1 MSRRRAFVLFGVHL
15 LFAVHL
21 AHWLETGSTMSPLEP
36 SEAMEFSKRSVIN
49 AGFIF
54 FGLTIL
60 STLFLG
66 RWFCG
71 WACHLVALQDL
82 SSWLLSRVGIKP
94 KPLSSRLLAWVP
106 AVAALYMFLWPLV
119 YRLGSGGELA
129 PARLAL
135 TKSEFWETFP
145 PLSVALLTFFVCGGL
160 IVYFLGS
167 KGFCTYACPYGAI
180 FGAVDRLAPGRIRVS
195 DACEG
200 CAHCTATC
208 TSNVRV
214 HEEVREHGMVVDPG
228 CMKCMDCVSVCP
240 MNALSFGFGKPA
252 PGTRPARKAVYTWKE
267 EGLLATLFLV
277 GLAVYRGLYGSVP
290 FLLALGLA
298 AILAYLLFL
307 LIRLFLRRDLSL
319 GKKVL
324 KRAGRLTGTGRGF
337 LAGMALVLLFT
348 GHSAMVRYHDVQ
360 SARVFESTFELQ
372 ERALTQGAAAEG
384 ADLERARRG
393 KAHAEFVERYG
404 LVLMPQIDLRLAWF
418 ALLEGDDAG
427 FEERLGSFLGQSP
440 DNPVLHEDLGRFYQ
454 GRGRLDEAGAA
465 YRRALELHPSSA
477 LYDRLAQLL
486 WAARAPGEAIE
497 VYEEAVAALPDSSDL
512 HFNLA
517 IACELTGREDE
528 ALAAFREVLRLDP
541 ERVAAHENLGRGH
554 LAKREFERAIPHLRR
569 ALELAPT
576 SLDSLELLII
586 ALLETGAVEEASGE
600 VARLRDQGTLPPE
613 AAARY
618 EQLIGEYGRR
628 GR

>member
-1 MSRRRAFVLFGVHL
+1 M
-15 LFAVHL
+15 LFAVHGL
-21 AHWLETGSTMSPLEP
+21 FALHMAHWLETGSTMSPLEP

-119 YRLGSGGELA
+119 YRVGSGAEVA

-145 PLSVALLTFFVCGGL
+145 PLPVALLTFFVCGGL

-180 FGAVDRLAPGRIRVS
+180 FGAVDRLAPGRIRVN

-252 PGTRPARKAVYTWKE
+252 PGTRSARKAVYTWKE
-267 EGLLATLFLV
+267 EGLLAVLFLV
-277 GLAVYRGLYGSVP
+277 GLAVYRGLYGRVP
-290 FLLALGLA
+290 FLLALGLS

-307 LIRLFLRRDLSL
+307 LIRLFLRGNLSL

-324 KRAGRLTGTGRGF
+324 KRGGRLTGAGRVF
-337 LAGMALVLLFT
+337 VASMALVLLFT
-348 GHSAMVRYHDVQ
+348 VHSAMVRYHDVQ

-372 ERALTQGAAAEG
+372 ERALARSASAEG

-393 KAHAEFVERYG
+393 KAYAEFVERYG
-404 LVLMPQIDLRLAWF
+404 LVPMQQIDLRLAWF
-418 ALLEGDDAG
+418 ALVEGDDAG
-427 FEERLGSFLGQSP
+427 FEERIESFLERSP
-440 DNPVLHEDLGRFYQ
+440 DNAAMHEDLARFYQ
-454 GRGRLDEAGAA
+454 GRGRLDEARAA
-465 YRRALELHPSSA
+465 YRRALELHPSST

-486 WAARAPGEAIE
+486 WAARASGEAIE
-497 VYEEAVAALPDSSDL
+497 VYEEAVAALPNSPDL

-517 IACELTGREDE
+517 IAYELTGQGDE
-528 ALAAFREVLRLDP
+528 ALAAFLEVLRLDP

-554 LAKREFERAIPHLRR
+554 LAKREFEPAIPHLRR

-576 SLDSLELLII
+576 NLDTLELLII
-586 ALLETGAVEEASGE
+586 ALLETGAMEEASGE
-600 VARLRDQGTLPPE
+600 VARMRDQGALPLE

-618 EQLIGEYGRR
+618 EELIQEYGRER
-628 GR
+628 R